1 MQKSPAESRA
11 VIQSDEKHAGARPP
25 REYGIPSCA
34 IRCETAIKKAPQK
47 QGFFYPG
54 TTAPLSAKPDTS
66 GQFGKSPGERNHH
79 SHYFNDIFSS
89 VSPVVFPD
97 MKKRTLPSV
106 SINPQSG
113 APVTFRPSKQTPFR
127 EPGQQRH
134 DSFPVTDSR
143 TPPAPFARHATPP
156 PHLQSDSPADIRRQ
170 TVHATIDRFHR
181 RPIES
186 GLEPLFIVIIIPR
199 SPLAA
204 IRCHR
209 GHSET
214 RPPLPRP
221 VVPFFKKRIC
231 LFHFHLHS
239 PTIPI
244 AYPVCPVQEDPG
256 RNLLFRTDY
265 SQAINGLP

>member
-1 MQKSPAESRA
+1 MS
-11 VIQSDEKHAGARPP
+11 
-25 REYGIPSCA
+25 
-34 IRCETAIKKAPQK
+34 
-47 QGFFYPG
+47 
-54 TTAPLSAKPDTS
+54 
-66 GQFGKSPGERNHH
+66 
-79 SHYFNDIFSS
+79 IFSS

-106 SINPQSG
+106 SVTNPQSG

-134 DSFPVTDSR
+134 DSFHLLTDSR

-221 VVPFFKKRIC
+221 ISYHSSRSASACSIFIC
-231 LFHFHLHS
+231 IPQLFRLH
-239 PTIPI
+239 TR
-244 AYPVCPVQEDPG
+244 VCPVQEDPG
-256 RNLLFRTDY
+256 RCISLSDRLQP
-265 SQAINGLP
+265 SH